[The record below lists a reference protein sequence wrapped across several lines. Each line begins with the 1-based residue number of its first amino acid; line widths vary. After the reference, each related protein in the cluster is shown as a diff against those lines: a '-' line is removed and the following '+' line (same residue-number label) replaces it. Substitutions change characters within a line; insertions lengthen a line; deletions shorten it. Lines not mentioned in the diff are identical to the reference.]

1 MKKKPVFIVG
11 LLLFGLTLLTA
22 CGNDDDTIRI
32 GNQAWTEASI
42 IANITEKLI
51 TANTDYE
58 VERTELESNV
68 IQWNALTNDD
78 IDIWPTYTSSLL
90 NVFEEEIPD
99 LEDPDEIYEYV
110 SSTAKEE
117 YDLVMLERM
126 GFYNN
131 YDLAVDPDV
140 AEEYDLKTYSDLA
153 AVSDELSIA
162 ADTNFKDRPDV
173 YPLLQEVYGMDFKE
187 IFLMSVAIKFTAVE
201 NGQADL
207 VSCYTTDAGISRLG
221 LVVLEDDKNAIR
233 RFDAAY
239 LLRADLLEKYPD
251 LEDLLNQVKIT
262 NEEMSKMNYEVEGNK
277 RTPEDVAEEYL
288 KENGLINN

>member
-1 MKKKPVFIVG
+1 MKKLSLLKGIFI
-11 LLLFGLTLLTA
+11 LLALSLFTA
-22 CGNDDDTIRI
+22 CGGNKDTIRI
-32 GNQAWTEASI
+32 GNQVWTEASI
-42 IANITEKLI
+42 IANITEKI
-51 TANTDYE
+51 IKENTDYD
-58 VERTELESNV
+58 VERKELESNV

-99 LEDPDEIYEYV
+99 LENPDEIYDYV
-110 SSTAKEE
+110 STMAREE

-140 AEEYDLKTYSDLA
+140 AEEYNLETYSDLA
-153 AVSDELSIA
+153 EVSDQLAIA

-187 IFLMSVAIKFTAVE
+187 VYLMSVAIKFTAVE
-201 NGQADL
+201 DGQADL

-221 LVVLEDDKNAIR
+221 LVVLEDDQNAIL

-239 LLRADLLEKYPD
+239 LLQADLLEKYPD
-251 LEDLLNQVKIT
+251 LEDLLNKVKIT
-262 NEEMSKMNYEVEGNK
+262 NEEMAQMNYEVEGNQ

-288 KENGLINN
+288 KENDLMGE

>member
-1 MKKKPVFIVG
+1 MKKLSLLKGIFI
-11 LLLFGLTLLTA
+11 LLALSLFTA
-22 CGNDDDTIRI
+22 CGGNKDTIRI
-32 GNQAWTEASI
+32 GNQVWTEASI
-42 IANITEKLI
+42 IANITEKI
-51 TANTDYE
+51 IKENTDYD
-58 VERTELESNV
+58 VERKELESNV

-99 LEDPDEIYEYV
+99 LENPDEIYDYV
-110 SSTAKEE
+110 STMAREE

-140 AEEYDLKTYSDLA
+140 AEEYNLETYSDLA
-153 AVSDELSIA
+153 EVSDQLAIA

-187 IFLMSVAIKFTAVE
+187 VYLMSVAIKFTAVE
-201 NGQADL
+201 DGQADL

-221 LVVLEDDKNAIR
+221 LVVLEDDQNAIL

-239 LLRADLLEKYPD
+239 LLQADLLEKYPD
-251 LEDLLNQVKIT
+251 LEDLLNKVKIT
-262 NEEMSKMNYEVEGNK
+262 NEEM
-277 RTPEDVAEEYL
+277 AQ
-288 KENGLINN
+288 